1 MKLMFSQLLP
11 IQQIYPITDKLPFK
25 TAYKFAKLGEV
36 IESELKFFQEK
47 MQEIITTYSE
57 KDENGHPVLTE
68 DGASI
73 KIQES
78 KVAECQQ
85 EINELNNV
93 EADIHDIYF
102 TIEELESLSLTTQQV
117 YALMPLIKE

>member
-1 MKLMFSQLLP
+1 MKLMFSQLLQ

-57 KDENGHPVLTE
+57 KDESGHPILTE

-73 KIQES
+73 KIQET
-78 KVAECQQ
+78 KITECQK

-93 EADIHDIYF
+93 EVELSDIFF

-117 YALMPLIKE
+117 YALMPLIKD

>member
-25 TAYKFAKLGEV
+25 TAYKFAKLGEI

-57 KDENGHPVLTE
+57 KDENGDPVLTE

-93 EADIHDIYF
+93 EVDIHDIYF

>member
-25 TAYKFAKLGEV
+25 TAYKFAKLGEI
-36 IESELKFFQEK
+36 IESETKFFQEK
-47 MQEIITTYSE
+47 MQEIISNYSE
-57 KDENGHPVLTE
+57 KDENGQPALAE

-73 KIQES
+73 KIQEA
-78 KVAECQQ
+78 KVAECQK

-93 EADIHDIYF
+93 EVELPNIFF
-102 TIEELESLSLTTQQV
+102 TIEELEALSLTAQQA
-117 YALMPLIKE
+117 YALMPLIKD

>member
-57 KDENGHPVLTE
+57 KDENGQPVLTE

-73 KIQES
+73 KIQETQ
-78 KVAECQQ
+78 VTECQK
-85 EINELNNV
+85 EINELNKV
-93 EADIHDIYF
+93 EVDIHDIYF